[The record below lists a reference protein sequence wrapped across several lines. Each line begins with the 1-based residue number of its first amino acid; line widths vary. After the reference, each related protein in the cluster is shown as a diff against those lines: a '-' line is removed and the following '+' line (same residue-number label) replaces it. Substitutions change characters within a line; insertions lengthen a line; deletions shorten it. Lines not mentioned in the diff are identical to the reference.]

1 MDTENICLRA
11 VLDIPASSLKDKDLE
26 DFKHSLE
33 EGDFNNARIIL
44 IESVSEDAIIN
55 AFCDS
60 ATFEMLYKGVPITD
74 QVSDLGVKS
83 YTY

>member
-11 VLDIPASSLKDKDLE
+11 VLDIPASSLKGKDLE
-26 DFKHSLE
+26 NFKHSLE
-33 EGDFNNARIIL
+33 EGDFNNAKIIL
-44 IESVSEDAIIN
+44 IESVPEDAIMD

-60 ATFEMLYKGVPITD
+60 IAFEMLYKDVPITD
-74 QVSDLGVKS
+74 QVNDLGTKS